1 MMLSFAR
8 SAARSSLRAAAPAR
22 VASRAL
28 ATPSGTMFTG
38 VWPIMATPFRPDES
52 LDLEGFA
59 KAVAFMAE
67 AGADGC
73 TIAGVL
79 GESNRLTDAERAAM
93 WRELGDY
100 AESLQT
106 ATDADGKR
114 KVDFPENFDEVVG
127 LMNRRDLETPE
138 GSDGWAVT
146 ALNGGGYEKC

>member
-1 MMLSFAR
+1 MLSFAR
-8 SAARSSLRAAAPAR
+8 SASRASLRAAAPAR

-93 WRELGDY
+93 IEAAVAPRRRWP
-100 AESLQT
+100 A
-106 ATDADGKR
+106 
-114 KVDFPENFDEVVG
+114 VPICVG
-127 LMNRRDLETPE
+127 ASPRAPTRP
-138 GSDGWAVT
+138 WP
-146 ALNGGGYEKC
+146 